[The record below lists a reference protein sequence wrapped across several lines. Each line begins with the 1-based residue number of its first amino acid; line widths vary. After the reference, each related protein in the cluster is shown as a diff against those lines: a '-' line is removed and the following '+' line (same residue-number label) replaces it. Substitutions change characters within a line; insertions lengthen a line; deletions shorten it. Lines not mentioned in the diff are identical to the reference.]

1 MVKKKVKKKPKL
13 EEVKKT
19 SEKTKTKKS
28 KPKQKKNKENEI
40 TPAEI
45 GIVVIDEDLKVDKNS
60 ELEERKAYL
69 EEAKSQ
75 EASD

>member
-1 MVKKKVKKKPKL
+1 MVKKKIKKQPKL
-13 EEVKKT
+13 KKEKNT

-28 KPKQKKNKENEI
+28 KTKQKKNKEKEI
-40 TPAEI
+40 SDSEI
-45 GIVVIDEDLKVDKNS
+45 GIVVIDEELVIDKNA
-60 ELEERKAYL
+60 ELEEKKLYL

>member
-1 MVKKKVKKKPKL
+1 MIKKKVKKQPKL
-13 EEVKKT
+13 KKEKT
-19 SEKTKTKKS
+19 NSEKTNTKKS
-28 KPKQKKNKENEI
+28 KTKQKKNKENDI
-40 TPAEI
+40 TDLEM
-45 GIVVIDEDLKVDKNS
+45 GLVVIDEELQVDKEV

>member
-1 MVKKKVKKKPKL
+1 MVKKKVKKQPKL
-13 EEVKKT
+13 VAAKKT

-28 KPKQKKNKENEI
+28 KTKQKKNKETDI
-40 TPAEI
+40 SDAEI
-45 GIVVIDEDLKVDKNS
+45 GIVVIDEDLKIDKNV

-75 EASD
+75 ETND

>member
-1 MVKKKVKKKPKL
+1 MVKKKVKKMPKL
-13 EEVKKT
+13 ETAKKT

-28 KPKQKKNKENEI
+28 KTKQKKNKENDI
-40 TPAEI
+40 SDAEI
-45 GIVVIDEDLKVDKNS
+45 GIVVIDEDLKVDKNL

>member
-13 EEVKKT
+13 EEVKKI

-40 TPAEI
+40 SSTEI
-45 GIVVIDEDLKVDKNS
+45 GLVVIDEDLKVDKES
-60 ELEERKAYL
+60 EFEERKAYL
-69 EEAKSQ
+69 EEARSQ
-75 EASD
+75 ETSD

>member
-1 MVKKKVKKKPKL
+1 MIKKKVKKQPKL
-13 EEVKKT
+13 KKEKKI

-28 KPKQKKNKENEI
+28 KTKQKKNKENDI
-40 TPAEI
+40 SNDEI
-45 GIVVIDEDLKVDKNS
+45 GLVVIDEELQVDKNT